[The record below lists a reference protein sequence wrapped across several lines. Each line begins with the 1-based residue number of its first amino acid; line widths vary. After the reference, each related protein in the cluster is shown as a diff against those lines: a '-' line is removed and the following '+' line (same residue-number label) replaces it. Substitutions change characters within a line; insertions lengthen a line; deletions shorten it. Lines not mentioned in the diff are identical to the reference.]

1 MNSDRKWKFQ
11 RFYQARC
18 ECNHIAHGQFSL
30 ATSYKMYS
38 VSSPT
43 KYGNF
48 IGNLIHISVIRRLF
62 SLTLFRKLKI
72 HQFVKKNSQDAG
84 VNRAKKGYH
93 CIIFFLHQRG
103 HRLPLDC
110 LKLAGISSF
119 HLPTS
124 WIQRKWLCMLSL
136 RSSRSRLHNS
146 KSIIITIIWW
156 YTTSN
161 KYHHLNHLRIY
172 FMQLISPLSSFD
184 DLLRAINIIIKIIW
198 GFILSD
204 CHHYHHSTIHC
215 EQ

>member
-18 ECNHIAHGQFSL
+18 ERNHIAHGQFSL

-72 HQFVKKNSQDAG
+72 HQFVRKNSRDAG

-93 CIIFFLHQRG
+93 CIIFFYTKEVTDC
-103 HRLPLDC
+103 PLIVSNSRVSLAFIYQHLEYNVNDC
-110 LKLAGISSF
+110 ACSVCARVEVICIILKA
-119 HLPTS
+119 
-124 WIQRKWLCMLSL
+124 LSL
-136 RSSRSRLHNS
+136 
-146 KSIIITIIWW
+146 
-156 YTTSN
+156 
-161 KYHHLNHLRIY
+161 
-172 FMQLISPLSSFD
+172 QSFD
-184 DLLRAINIIIKIIW
+184 DILRAINIII
-198 GFILSD
+198 
-204 CHHYHHSTIHC
+204 
-215 EQ
+215 

>member
-18 ECNHIAHGQFSL
+18 ERNHIAHGQFSL

-93 CIIFFLHQRG
+93 CIIFFYTKEVTDC
-103 HRLPLDC
+103 PLIVSNSRVSLAFIYQHLEYNVNDC
-110 LKLAGISSF
+110 ACSVCARVEVICIILKA
-119 HLPTS
+119 
-124 WIQRKWLCMLSL
+124 LSL
-136 RSSRSRLHNS
+136 
-146 KSIIITIIWW
+146 
-156 YTTSN
+156 
-161 KYHHLNHLRIY
+161 
-172 FMQLISPLSSFD
+172 QSFD
-184 DLLRAINIIIKIIW
+184 DILRAINIII
-198 GFILSD
+198 
-204 CHHYHHSTIHC
+204 
-215 EQ
+215 

>member
-18 ECNHIAHGQFSL
+18 ERNHIAHGQFSL

-93 CIIFFLHQRG
+93 CIIFFYTKEVTDC
-103 HRLPLDC
+103 PLIVSNSRVSLAFIYQHLEYNVNDC
-110 LKLAGISSF
+110 ACSVCARVEVICIILKA
-119 HLPTS
+119 
-124 WIQRKWLCMLSL
+124 LSL
-136 RSSRSRLHNS
+136 
-146 KSIIITIIWW
+146 
-156 YTTSN
+156 
-161 KYHHLNHLRIY
+161 
-172 FMQLISPLSSFD
+172 QSFD
-184 DLLRAINIIIKIIW
+184 DILRAIDIII
-198 GFILSD
+198 
-204 CHHYHHSTIHC
+204 
-215 EQ
+215 

>member
-72 HQFVKKNSQDAG
+72 HQFVRKNSQDAG

-110 LKLAGISSF
+110 LKPAGISLAF
-119 HLPTS
+119 IYQHLEYNVNDCACS
-124 WIQRKWLCMLSL
+124 VCARVEVICIILKALSL
-136 RSSRSRLHNS
+136 
-146 KSIIITIIWW
+146 
-156 YTTSN
+156 
-161 KYHHLNHLRIY
+161 
-172 FMQLISPLSSFD
+172 QSFD
-184 DLLRAINIIIKIIW
+184 DILRAINIII
-198 GFILSD
+198 
-204 CHHYHHSTIHC
+204 
-215 EQ
+215 

>member
-1 MNSDRKWKFQ
+1 MNSDRRWKFQ

-48 IGNLIHISVIRRLF
+48 TGNLIHISVIRRLF

-93 CIIFFLHQRG
+93 CIIFFYTKEVTDC
-103 HRLPLDC
+103 PLIVSNSRVSLAFIYQHLEYNVNDC
-110 LKLAGISSF
+110 ACSVCARVEVVCIILKA
-119 HLPTS
+119 
-124 WIQRKWLCMLSL
+124 LSL
-136 RSSRSRLHNS
+136 
-146 KSIIITIIWW
+146 
-156 YTTSN
+156 
-161 KYHHLNHLRIY
+161 
-172 FMQLISPLSSFD
+172 QSFD
-184 DLLRAINIIIKIIW
+184 DILRAINIII
-198 GFILSD
+198 
-204 CHHYHHSTIHC
+204 
-215 EQ
+215 

>member
-18 ECNHIAHGQFSL
+18 ERNHIAHGQFSL

-72 HQFVKKNSQDAG
+72 HQFVRKNSQDAG

-93 CIIFFLHQRG
+93 CIIFFYTKEVTDC
-103 HRLPLDC
+103 PLIVSNSRVSLAFIYQHLEYNVNDC
-110 LKLAGISSF
+110 ACSVCARVEVICIILKA
-119 HLPTS
+119 
-124 WIQRKWLCMLSL
+124 LSL
-136 RSSRSRLHNS
+136 
-146 KSIIITIIWW
+146 
-156 YTTSN
+156 
-161 KYHHLNHLRIY
+161 
-172 FMQLISPLSSFD
+172 QSFD
-184 DLLRAINIIIKIIW
+184 DILRAINIII
-198 GFILSD
+198 
-204 CHHYHHSTIHC
+204 
-215 EQ
+215 